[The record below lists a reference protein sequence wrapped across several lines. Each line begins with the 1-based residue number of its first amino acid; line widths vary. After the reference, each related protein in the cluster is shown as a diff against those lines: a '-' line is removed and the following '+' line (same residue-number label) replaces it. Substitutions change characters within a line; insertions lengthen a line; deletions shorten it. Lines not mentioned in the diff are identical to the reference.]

1 VRECSASPENFHATC
16 CEVLTE
22 RVENAATT
30 IRNNRGMLEKVE
42 ESFSR
47 RLTKFVP
54 NLPII
59 LIR

>member
-1 VRECSASPENFHATC
+1 
-16 CEVLTE
+16 
-22 RVENAATT
+22 VENAATT

-42 ESFSR
+42 DSFCR